1 MRNDRICKWWI
12 GVLLLL
18 AVIGFAYHVM
28 PLFESTSVEHR
39 VDEQRFYERF
49 NKAGKLNI
57 PDPSLI
63 SFRRQDLTERES
75 DREIFDT
82 ARAWDLEDR
91 DYRLKFEKHRSI
103 KTYLSAPCRDY
114 PKYQE
119 VLMTL
124 LEHGYGIREWPEAV
138 RAISS
143 WSELEH
149 HNTGQMRLIGVPESD
164 IPREIQRFRNENIGD
179 WRRCRALLKSTTGIE
194 DDALLNDLMNIPLHW
209 PYFSDP
215 LNVDGVGFQQG
226 ESFLNDGDW
235 MAPEHV
241 AALGRY
247 QGEPLPERTLSE
259 ITATLGEEPLLV
271 NENESIADRENISP
285 ALAPYRGDD
294 YYETKRRLHEL
305 GEHQVQDIMQ
315 NSQENE

>member
-1 MRNDRICKWWI
+1 MKTYRLSKLSL

-18 AVIGFAYHVM
+18 VVMVVVNHIM
-28 PLFESTSVEHR
+28 PLFESQSFEHK
-39 VDEQRFYERF
+39 VNEQHFYAKIK
-49 NKAGKLNI
+49 NTGKLDL
-57 PDPSLI
+57 PDPALI
-63 SFRRQDLTERES
+63 SSQRQDFTEGEGNRET
-75 DREIFDT
+75 FDT
-82 ARAWDLEDR
+82 ARSWDLEDR
-91 DYRLKFEKHRSI
+91 EYRLQFEKHRSI
-103 KTYLSAPCRDY
+103 KTYLNAPCRDY

-149 HNTGQMRLIGVPESD
+149 HNTGQMRLLGVSESD
-164 IPREIQRFRNENIGD
+164 IPREMQRFRNENIGD

-194 DDALLNDLMNIPLHW
+194 DEALLSDLMNIPLHW

-215 LNVDGVGFQQG
+215 LNAEGVGFHQG
-226 ESFLNDGDW
+226 EVFLNDGDW

-241 AALGRY
+241 AALGHY
-247 QGEPLPERTLSE
+247 QGEPPPERTLSE
-259 ITATLGEEPLLV
+259 ITATLGEEPFLV

-294 YYETKRRLHEL
+294 YYENKHRLHQL
-305 GEHQVQDIMQ
+305 GEQRVNDLRQGAQ
-315 NSQENE
+315 